1 MSGLT
6 LPIATPRES
15 ARHLSQLLRPRRVL
29 AVVVVVVFLAEA
41 ALGLVAPWVLGRL
54 VDAIL
59 AGDDVVWSSFAQIA
73 VAGAAAALLSV
84 MAVGLLAGLSEPTL
98 ADLREQVV
106 ARALGLEHRRLEEA
120 GAGDVLSRVGD
131 DARVVSTNAST
142 IVPELLASLT
152 AVLLTVVG
160 LFVLDWRLALA
171 GLLALPSYVL
181 GLRWYL
187 PRSGPY
193 YTRERAAMGQRAQA
207 LLGVVQGLPT
217 LRAFRVEAPA
227 VAEVDR
233 RSRET
238 LEISISVF
246 HLFGRFASRANRSEL
261 IGLLALLVVGFLL
274 VDARSVSVGDVT
286 TAALFFHRLFNPIGA
301 LMFLFDEVQS
311 TLASFNRMVGVAT
324 MPQPAEVHATP
335 ADDTLR
341 AHGVG
346 HAYVAGRPVV
356 IDVDLDLTP
365 RRRVA
370 LVGAS
375 GAGKTTVAAVVA
387 GTMPPSSGQVTLGGV
402 DLYTV
407 AHDDLR
413 HRICIVSQEV
423 HVFAAT
429 LRDNLTLAAVPDTID
444 DADVVGALDEVGARW
459 FADLAD
465 GLDTR
470 VGDDGRS
477 LTAFQAQQLAL
488 ARVLLVDPAVVV
500 LDEATAEAGSFGARE
515 LDRAADAVVAG
526 RAAVVVA
533 HRLSQA
539 RDADEILVM
548 EHGRVVERGPHEVLV
563 ALGGR
568 YAELWSAWGAG

>member
-1 MSGLT
+1 MSQLT
-6 LPIATPRES
+6 LPIATPGES
-15 ARHLSQLLRPRRVL
+15 ARHLNDLLRPRRRL
-29 AVVVVVVFLAEA
+29 AATVVASYLAQA
-41 ALGLVAPWVLGRL
+41 GLGLVAPWVLGRL

-59 AGDDVVWSSFAQIA
+59 VGDDVVWRSFAQIVAAA
-73 VAGAAAALLSV
+73 VGAAVLSIV
-84 MAVGLLAGLSEPTL
+84 AVDLLARLAEPSL
-98 ADLREQVV
+98 AELREQVL
-106 ARALGLEHRRLEEA
+106 ARALSLEHRRVEEA

-131 DARVVSTNAST
+131 DARLVSTNAAT
-142 IVPELLASLT
+142 IVPELLASAT
-152 AVLLTVVG
+152 AVLLTVAG

-193 YTRERAAMGQRAQA
+193 YARERAAMGHRAQA
-207 LLGVVQGLPT
+207 LLGVVQGLAT

-274 VDARSVSVGDVT
+274 VDADAVTVGEVT
-286 TAALFFHRLFNPIGA
+286 TAALLFHRLFNPIGA

-311 TLASFNRMVGVAT
+311 TLASFARMVGVAR
-324 MPQPAEVHATP
+324 MSGPVDGGAVPVG
-335 ADDTLR
+335 DTLR
-341 AHGVG
+341 TQGLE
-346 HAYVAGRPVV
+346 HAYVAGRHVV
-356 IDVDLDLTP
+356 SDVDLELSP
-365 RRRVA
+365 GRRVA

-375 GAGKTTVAAVVA
+375 GAGKTTVAAILA
-387 GTMPPSSGQVTLGGV
+387 GTLPPSGGQVTLGGC
-402 DLYTV
+402 DLYAV
-407 AHDDLR
+407 AHDELR
-413 HRICIVSQEV
+413 RRVCLVSQEV

-429 LRDNLTLAAVPDTID
+429 VRDNLTLAAVPDAVS
-444 DADVVGALDEVGARW
+444 DADVIEVLDLVGARW
-459 FADLAD
+459 HADLPE

-470 VGDDGRS
+470 IGDDGHA
-477 LTAFQAQQLAL
+477 LTASQAQQLAL

-500 LDEATAEAGSFGARE
+500 LDEATAEAGSLGARD
-515 LDRAADAVVAG
+515 LDRAADAVVAD

-548 EHGRVVERGPHEVLV
+548 DQGRIVERGSHQDLV
-563 ALGGR
+563 ARRGR
-568 YAELWSAWGAG
+568 YAALWSAWSG